1 LSASEFCYDLAIN
14 DFAFPQ
20 PATFNIQPAT
30 ASDPRMNRRQFIFA
44 LVALAVIGSAGWV
57 VRNRY
62 KQSWT
67 VREAKVGEKLLPN
80 FRLNDVA
87 AIHIKARID
96 LNIENKDGVWRV
108 RERGNYPANYDH
120 IKNLLVRIK
129 DIKIVQS
136 EEIGPSQRPRVELGE
151 QGTGAGSGTLVE
163 FRDAQGKV
171 LDSLL
176 VGKRHMRSETASDPF
191 RMRGLFD
198 GCYVLSPKEPA
209 NVLLISDELSG
220 VSGEPGAWLN
230 TEFCKIENVKSVS
243 LTGTNAEILWTLSR
257 ESESKPWTLAD
268 GKPAEVLDTTKAAQT
283 VEMLNFLGFVDVV
296 SNAVAPEN
304 GFDKPMVVSIQ
315 TFDHFFY
322 TLKISVPPKHG
333 ANYQVAL
340 GVRAEIA
347 SDRIARVDET
357 PDEKKRVD
365 EEFHANSK
373 RLRDKLARES
383 RFDSNGWN
391 YVIESR
397 LLEPLLCKR
406 ADLLEK
412 TSIAEAKAG
421 GQ

>member
-1 LSASEFCYDLAIN
+1 LSASEFCYDLVIN
-14 DFAFPQ
+14 DFAFS
-20 PATFNIQPAT
+20 QPAT
-30 ASDPRMNRRQFIFA
+30 ASDLPMNRKQFVIL
-44 LVALAVIGSAGWV
+44 LVALAVIGTAGLIV
-57 VRNRY
+57 LNRH

-87 AIHIKARID
+87 ALHIKARID

-108 RERGNYPANYDH
+108 RERGNYPANYEH

-151 QGTGAGSGTLVE
+151 PGTGAGSGTLVD
-163 FRDAQGKV
+163 FTDAQGKV

-198 GCYVLSPKEPA
+198 GCYVLLPKEPA

-220 VSGEPGAWLN
+220 ISGEPGAWLN
-230 TEFCKIENVKSVS
+230 TEFCKIENVKSVT
-243 LTGTNAEILWTLSR
+243 LTGTNAEILWTLTR
-257 ESESKPWTLAD
+257 ESESKPWSLAD
-268 GKPAEVLDTTKAAQT
+268 AKPGEVLDTTKAAQT
-283 VEMLNFLGFVDVV
+283 VEILNFLGFADVV
-296 SNAVAPEN
+296 PNAAALEN

-322 TLKISVPPKHG
+322 MLKISVPPKRE
-333 ANYQVAL
+333 ANYQVAI
-340 GVRAEIA
+340 GVRAEIP
-347 SDRIARVDET
+347 SERIAAANET
-357 PDEKKRVD
+357 PDEKTRLDD
-365 EEFHANSK
+365 EFQANSK
-373 RLRDKLARES
+373 RLREKLARES
-383 RFDSNGWN
+383 RFASNGWN

-397 LLEPLLCKR
+397 LIEPLLCKR